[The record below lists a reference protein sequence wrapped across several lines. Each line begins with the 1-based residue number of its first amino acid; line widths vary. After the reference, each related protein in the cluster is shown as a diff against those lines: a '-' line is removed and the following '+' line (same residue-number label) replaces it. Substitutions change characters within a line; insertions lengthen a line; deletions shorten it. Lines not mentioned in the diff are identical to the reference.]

1 MNFRPGI
8 VYFWNFRP
16 GILNSRPDYVF
27 FSNFSMGNPQIP
39 RFYRI
44 FDGVYISRVNQSRT
58 KPIFFPYKT
67 NILEIERRKKKV
79 FENSKLTRRRPIINP
94 Y

>member
-1 MNFRPGI
+1 MNFRAGI

-27 FSNFSMGNPQIP
+27 FSNFQWGILKSRGFIGLSMGFTFLGSTKAVLNPY
-39 RFYRI
+39 F
-44 FDGVYISRVNQSRT
+44 SH
-58 KPIFFPYKT
+58 KT

-79 FENSKLTRRRPIINP
+79 FENSKLTRRPIINP